1 MTAVELRLLGP
12 LQLGPMDGRVPL
24 GGPKQRAVLARL
36 ALGVGQAVPADEL
49 IELLWPDGVGPAQ
62 PRRTLQVYIANLRK
76 LLRVQ
81 ALDIAGSG
89 AGYRLVAARDAV
101 DITVFEDLVAEAGQL
116 ADDHPV
122 DALALHEAARELWRG
137 RALSDLVIE
146 IAGLERDALRLD
158 EQRVHAAEQRLG
170 LAVRYGD
177 RTAAVV
183 ELEAMIAAE
192 PWREQAIAHLMVGLY
207 GLGRQADALAVGA
220 AARARLVDELGL
232 DPSPVLRDVEQQ
244 ILEQRLPLPER
255 RADVVADG
263 GRRLRNRLPAMLTR
277 FVGRTEELARL
288 ANGGDA
294 SRLRTV
300 VGTGGVGKTRLAL
313 EAAHRCPHPAVFVP
327 LSATD
332 ASGVARATI
341 TATGL
346 PIGPA
351 ATAAELAEVF
361 VAELGDRPAWLV
373 LDNAEHVLD
382 ATARLVTELL
392 RAVPTLTVIVTS
404 REPLAI
410 PGEAVF
416 SIAPMQLVD
425 ASALFADRA
434 GGAGCRLDMDDD
446 EVRRQVDQLC
456 AAVDGL
462 PLAIEMAANRLRVFQ
477 LPELVERMDD
487 RDALLRSPVRSE
499 LSTRGTMLATID
511 WSHSLLLPA
520 ERAMF
525 ARLAMF
531 PEGCAATAA
540 EAVCHVDGDDFEVEE
555 VVDLVARLVDRSLVV
570 ADHTTSPTRF
580 RMLDTIR
587 HFAAERLA
595 DRPDVVPVEDA
606 YIEWAT
612 NLAVGAAA
620 GLRTAEQGMWRTTV
634 EAELDN
640 LRVAFDRAVAAGRVE
655 ALHMTNALSE
665 LRLTRGEIV
674 LSAQWLRRALD
685 ATEGSGWDVPRAVA
699 TIEAARLGIM
709 IGGDDRAIDVVDA
722 ALDELRRAGA
732 IPELAEALTIS
743 GRTLMYIGD
752 VERGLAS
759 VEEAVQLLS
768 AAGDDAALARA
779 WGVESIGIART
790 GRFDEAAVVAERA
803 LETSLALG
811 DEVGAMPAMRA
822 VMTITWRRGQ
832 LQLLR
837 ARAEQAKAIE
847 ERHDLGLFL
856 ALGRYWL
863 AAIAV
868 VEGNTTSAL
877 AQVDA
882 VLRRRGWSAVHQ
894 ALQAL
899 RSLVLRRTGDAEQAW
914 QELME
919 ILPPGTKVLGAQSV
933 TGIVER
939 GWCELELGRLED
951 AGHSFEEAARAV
963 WAADDPQFVAAS
975 LEGRAAVA
983 LAVDARDEARR
994 LLAEADVLRREGPA
1008 ILNLHGVEVDRL
1020 RRALASSHR

>member
-1 MTAVELRLLGP
+1 MRWPSAQRRVLGSSTSSASTP
-12 LQLGPMDGRVPL
+12 HPCCATSSSRSSSSACRCP
-24 GGPKQRAVLARL
+24 GG
-36 ALGVGQAVPADEL
+36 
-49 IELLWPDGVGPAQ
+49 
-62 PRRTLQVYIANLRK
+62 
-76 LLRVQ
+76 
-81 ALDIAGSG
+81 
-89 AGYRLVAARDAV
+89 
-101 DITVFEDLVAEAGQL
+101 
-116 ADDHPV
+116 
-122 DALALHEAARELWRG
+122 
-137 RALSDLVIE
+137 
-146 IAGLERDALRLD
+146 
-158 EQRVHAAEQRLG
+158 
-170 LAVRYGD
+170 
-177 RTAAVV
+177 
-183 ELEAMIAAE
+183 
-192 PWREQAIAHLMVGLY
+192 
-207 GLGRQADALAVGA
+207 
-220 AARARLVDELGL
+220 
-232 DPSPVLRDVEQQ
+232 
-244 ILEQRLPLPER
+244 
-255 RADVVADG
+255 G
-263 GRRLRNRLPAMLTR
+263 GRRWWTGG
-277 FVGRTEELARL
+277 VGCAVGSRRCSRASSAAPRSWAVWPTT
-288 ANGGDA
+288 GDG

-332 ASGVARATI
+332 PSGVVRATI
-341 TATGL
+341 AATGL

-351 ATAAELAEVF
+351 ATAAEMAEVF

-382 ATARLVTELL
+382 ATAHLVTELL

-410 PGEAVF
+410 PGEAVV
-416 SIAPMQLVD
+416 SIAPMQSVD

-434 GGAGCRLDMDDD
+434 SGAGCRLDTADD
-446 EVRRQVDQLC
+446 EVRQQVDQLC
-456 AAVDGL
+456 AAVDRL

-511 WSHSLLLPA
+511 WSYRLLVPA
-520 ERAMF
+520 EQAMF
-525 ARLAMF
+525 GRLAMF
-531 PEGCAATAA
+531 PAGCAATAA

-570 ADHTTSPTRF
+570 ADHGTSPTRF

-587 HFAAERLA
+587 HFAADRLA
-595 DRPDVVPVEDA
+595 ERPDAGPVEDA

-612 NLAVGAAA
+612 RLAIGAAA

-640 LRVAFDRAVAAGRVE
+640 LRVAFERAVAAGRVE
-655 ALHMTNALSE
+655 ALEMANALSE

-674 LSAQWLRRALD
+674 LSAQWLRQALD
-685 ATEGSGWDVPRAVA
+685 ATEGSGWQVPRAVA
-699 TIEAARLGIM
+699 TIEVARLETM
-709 IGGDDRAIDVVDA
+709 IEGADGAIDVVDP

-732 IPELAEALTIS
+732 IPELADALTIA

-752 VERGLAS
+752 VERGLTC
-759 VEEAVQLLS
+759 VEEAVRLLS
-768 AAGDDAALARA
+768 AAGDEAALARA
-779 WGVESIGIART
+779 WGVEAIGLGRS
-790 GRFDEAAVVAERA
+790 GRFDRAAEVAERA
-803 LETSLALG
+803 VETSLALG

-822 VMTITWRRGQ
+822 VLTITWRRGE
-832 LQLLR
+832 LEVLR

-882 VLRRRGWSAVHQ
+882 VLRRRGWAAVHQ

-899 RSLVLRRTGDAEQAW
+899 RSLVLRRTGHAEQAW
-914 QELME
+914 HELMQ
-919 ILPPGTKVLGAQSV
+919 IVPPGTKVLGAQSV
-933 TGIVER
+933 TGVIER
-939 GWCELELGRLED
+939 GWCELELGRLDD
-951 AGHSFEEAARAV
+951 AGCSFDEAARAV

-983 LAVDARDEARR
+983 LALDARDEARR
-994 LLAEADVLRREGPA
+994 LLARADVIRRDAPA
-1008 ILNLHGVEVDRL
+1008 VLNLHGVEVDRL
-1020 RRALASSHR
+1020 RRALASKHR